1 MKVNDII
8 IIGAGASGL
17 AAAITAARTN
27 PQACILILEKK
38 DKPARKLLATGNGRC
53 NITNLACPGYRN
65 TLRFF
70 ESVGILA
77 REENEGRFYPYTGK
91 ASDVVHALLRTAK
104 ALGIEILCGA
114 EVTEVAKSGS
124 GFSVKLAGGEVHTS
138 QRLLIAA
145 GGKASPQYGTSGDA
159 GRLARSLGHSV
170 TKLAPALT
178 SIDIKGAD
186 GTLKGI
192 RVKARVSL
200 YLGDREKSEERL
212 LASELGELQFTE
224 TGISGVCVFNLS
236 RLLEIDDNRAFENYE
251 AEIDFAPDMDINTVK
266 ELLSERESIE
276 GMTQDEIL
284 SGIVDERIAK
294 IIASRAEHE
303 KYAMDTAADF
313 AAGLKAFRLKVAS
326 AGGWKAAQC
335 TRGGVPLSEVEP
347 ETMES
352 KLCPGLFLSGEV
364 LDYDGPCGGFNLQ
377 HAWETGMKAGVKM
390 AK

>member
-27 PQACILILEKK
+27 PKACILILEKK
-38 DKPARKLLATGNGRC
+38 DRPGTKLAATGNGRC

-114 EVTEVAKSGS
+114 EVAEATKSGE
-124 GFSVKLAGGEVHTS
+124 GFDVTLTDGRSFKGHKV
-138 QRLLIAA
+138 LIAA

-159 GRLARSLGHSV
+159 AKLAKALGHSV
-170 TKLAPALT
+170 TKLAPALS
-178 SIDIKGAD
+178 SIDIKDAD
-186 GTLKGI
+186 GSLKGI

-200 YLGDREKSEERL
+200 YLNDREKGEERL

-224 TGISGVCVFNLS
+224 KGISGVCVFNLS
-236 RLLEIDDNRAFENYE
+236 RLLEIDDKKNFGDYE
-251 AEIDFAPDMDINTVK
+251 AEIDFAPDMDMNTVK
-266 ELLSERESIE
+266 EVLSERKDIE
-276 GMTQDEIL
+276 GMTRDEIL
-284 SGIVDERIAK
+284 SGIVDNRIAE
-294 IIASRAEHE
+294 IIAYRVSQE
-303 KYAMDTAADF
+303 KYATDTAEDF
-313 AAGLKAFRLKVAS
+313 AAELKAFRLKVAS

-335 TRGGVPLSEVEP
+335 TRGGVPLSEVDS
-347 ETMES
+347 ETMQS
-352 KLCPGLFLSGEV
+352 RPCAGLFLSGEV

-377 HAWETGMKAGVKM
+377 HAWETGMKAGASM

>member
-114 EVTEVAKSGS
+114 EVTEVSKADN

-138 QRLLIAA
+138 RKLLIAA

-266 ELLSERESIE
+266 ELLSERETIE

-294 IIASRAEHE
+294 IIAARAEHE

>member
-17 AAAITAARTN
+17 AAAITAARIN

-38 DKPARKLLATGNGRC
+38 DKPGAKLAATGNGRC

-91 ASDVVHALLRTAK
+91 ASDVVHALVRTAK
-104 ALGIEILCGA
+104 ALGIEIACGA
-114 EVTEVAKSGS
+114 EVASVEKAGQIFDVALTDGRQLEARK
-124 GFSVKLAGGEVHTS
+124 
-138 QRLLIAA
+138 LLIAA
-145 GGKASPQYGTSGDA
+145 GGKAAPQYGTSGDGA
-159 GRLARSLGHSV
+159 KLAKALGHSV
-170 TKLAPALT
+170 TKLAPALS

-186 GTLKGI
+186 GSLKGI
-192 RVKARVSL
+192 RVKAKVSL
-200 YLGDREKSEERL
+200 YLNDKDRAEERL

-224 TGISGVCVFNLS
+224 KGISGVCVFNLS
-236 RLLEIDDNRAFENYE
+236 RLLEIDDKKSFEDYE
-251 AEIDFAPDMDINTVK
+251 AEIDFAPDMDLNTVE

-276 GMTQDEIL
+276 GMTKEEIL
-284 SGIVDERIAK
+284 SGIVDDRIAE
-294 IIASRAEHE
+294 IIASRVSRE
-303 KYAMDTAADF
+303 KYATKPAADF
-313 AAGLKAFRLKVAS
+313 AAELKAFRLKVSS

-335 TRGGVPLSEVEP
+335 TRGGVPLSEVDS

-352 KLCPGLFLSGEV
+352 RICQGLFLTGEV

-377 HAWETGMKAGVKM
+377 HAWETGMKAGENM